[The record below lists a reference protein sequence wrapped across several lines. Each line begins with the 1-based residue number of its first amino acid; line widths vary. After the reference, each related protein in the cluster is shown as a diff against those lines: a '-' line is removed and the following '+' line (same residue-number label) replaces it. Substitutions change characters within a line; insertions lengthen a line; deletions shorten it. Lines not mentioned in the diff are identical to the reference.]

1 MIKLF
6 KKSAPLI
13 ELYIHFIIFV
23 EICKYYCIF
32 VLKHTSFHCIIKI
45 IREDDFMVARQL
57 RVIRQQNRLTQQDIA
72 DVLGVSRSTYNGYE
86 SGKRTPDIDT
96 IISLSAFYRM
106 SVDELVREVDE
117 RYVYDST
124 YYDGQSDTTYLSKLS
139 KTEREL
145 IVKFRQ
151 KSEDEQ
157 KKILNSII
165 DNE

>member
-1 MIKLF
+1 
-6 KKSAPLI
+6 
-13 ELYIHFIIFV
+13 
-23 EICKYYCIF
+23 
-32 VLKHTSFHCIIKI
+32 
-45 IREDDFMVARQL
+45 MVARQL

-165 DNE
+165 YNE